1 MYAEITIHFRDEFNR
16 NRFFGGMPT
25 SAGHQDVLA
34 KTVFSRSLE
43 LASTA
48 VYSRILPSTA
58 YIVFEEGSQG
68 FRVHVE
74 NTINKGS
81 ISKLKGAAEDVLR
94 TFLDAGRHCGCRSDV
109 AVIRIH
115 AEDNLTQTGSKIRF
129 WHRLGERFRETII
142 GDFVVTS
149 LTAVV
154 AYFVARDLATSM
166 VSGLSALLALVLW
179 LIIEV
184 LLYKDEYRYEDA

>member
-142 GDFVVTS
+142 RRGPVNN
-149 LTAVV
+149 L
-154 AYFVARDLATSM
+154 
-166 VSGLSALLALVLW
+166 VSASRNG
-179 LIIEV
+179 
-184 LLYKDEYRYEDA
+184 